1 MAVRIVLGAQWGDE
15 GKAKIVDYLTTDS
28 DVVVRY
34 QGGANAGHTIK
45 AGDLEFVFH
54 LIPAGIVHQEK
65 SCVIGNGVVLDP
77 TALFQEVDDLES
89 RGISVDGR
97 LFVSDRAHLVLPYHK
112 RLEAANEKKIGDS
125 AIGTT
130 LRGIGPTYQDK
141 INRSTGIRVGDLL
154 DSELLPEKIRANVRA
169 KNEILERV
177 YGVEGLEEVPLIEEY
192 MALGERLKPFITDT
206 SVYLNE
212 AIEAGKNVLFEGSQ
226 GTLLDID
233 HGSYPYV
240 TSSNTTAGGAC
251 TGSGIGPTCVD
262 EVVGVVKAYTTRV
275 GNGPFPTELNDE
287 MGQRIR
293 DMGHEYGATT
303 GRPRRCGW
311 LDLVIVRMAKRINGL
326 SSMAVT
332 RVDILDELEEIK
344 ICTHY
349 ERNGNRV
356 DHFPGDLNVL
366 AECTPVY
373 ETLPGWQTPTTHI
386 RAYRDLPEN
395 TRRYLERVS
404 ELSKTPI
411 SIVSVGP
418 DRDETIVVD

>member
-54 LIPAGIVHQEK
+54 LIPAGIVHAEK
-65 SCVIGNGVVLDP
+65 TCVVGNGVVLDP
-77 TALFQEVDDLES
+77 AALFQEVDELES
-89 RGISVDGR
+89 KGISVDGR

-112 RLEAANEKKIGDS
+112 RLEEANEKKIGDS

-154 DSELLPEKIRANVRA
+154 DAELLPEKIRANVRA

-177 YGVEGLEEVPLIEEY
+177 YGVAGLEEVQLIEEY
-192 MALGERLKPFITDT
+192 MALGERLTPYITDT
-206 SVYLNE
+206 SVYLND
-212 AIEAGKNVLFEGSQ
+212 AIDAGKNVLFEGSQ

-251 TGSGIGPTCVD
+251 TGAGIGPTCVN

-293 DMGHEYGATT
+293 DIGHEYGATT

-332 RVDILDELEEIK
+332 RVDILDELEELK
-344 ICTHY
+344 VCTHY
-349 ERNGNRV
+349 EYKGERM

-366 AECTPVY
+366 ADCVPVY
-373 ETLPGWQTPTTHI
+373 ETLPGWKSPTSHL
-386 RAYRDLPEN
+386 RSYKDLPDN
-395 TRRYLERVS
+395 ARRYLERVS
-404 ELSKTPI
+404 ELSQVPI

-418 DRDETIVVD
+418 DREETIVLD

>member
-1 MAVRIVLGAQWGDE
+1 MSVRIVLGAQWGDE
-15 GKAKIVDYLTTDS
+15 GKAKIVDYLTADA

-65 SCVIGNGVVLDP
+65 ACVVGNGVVLDP
-77 TALFQEVDDLES
+77 VALFEEVDDLQS
-89 RGISVDGR
+89 RGISVEGR

-112 RLEAANEKKIGDS
+112 AVEQASEKKIGDS

-130 LRGIGPTYQDK
+130 LRGIGPAYQDK
-141 INRSTGIRVGDLL
+141 INRSSGIRVGDLL
-154 DSELLPEKIRANVRA
+154 DAEALPEKIRANVRA
-169 KNEILERV
+169 KNELLEKV
-177 YGVEGLEEVPLIEEY
+177 YGVEGLEEVQLIEEY
-192 MALGERLKPFITDT
+192 MAIGERLTPFIIDT
-206 SVYLNE
+206 SVYLDDV
-212 AIEAGKNVLFEGSQ
+212 IKSGKGVLFEGSQ

-251 TGSGIGPTCVD
+251 AGSGIGPTRID

-293 DMGHEYGATT
+293 DIGHEYGATT

-311 LDLVIVRMAKRINGL
+311 LDMVIVRMACRINGL

-332 RVDILDELEEIK
+332 RLDILDEIEEIK

-349 ERNGNRV
+349 MRNGQRV

-366 AECTPVY
+366 AECEPVY
-373 ETLPGWQTPTTHI
+373 ETLPGWQSATPDI
-386 RAYRDLPEN
+386 RSYDALPEN
-395 TRRYLERVS
+395 ALRYLERIS
-404 ELSKTPI
+404 ELAETPI

-418 DRDETIVVD
+418 DREETIAVK

>member
-1 MAVRIVLGAQWGDE
+1 MSVRIVLGAQWGDE
-15 GKAKIVDYLTTDS
+15 GKAKIVDYLTTDA

-45 AGDLEFVFH
+45 VGDLEFVFH

-65 SCVIGNGVVLDP
+65 SCVVGNGVVLDP
-77 TALFQEVDDLES
+77 VALFEEVDDLQN

-112 RLEAANEKKIGDS
+112 AVEQASEKKIGDS

-141 INRSTGIRVGDLL
+141 INRSSGIRVGDLL
-154 DSELLPEKIRANVRA
+154 DSEALPEKIRANVRA
-169 KNEILERV
+169 KNELLEKV
-177 YGVEGLEEVPLIEEY
+177 YGVEGLEEVQLIEEY
-192 MALGERLKPFITDT
+192 MAIGERLKPFITDT
-206 SVYLNE
+206 SVYLDD
-212 AIEAGKNVLFEGSQ
+212 AIKAGKGVLFEGSQ

-251 TGSGIGPTCVD
+251 AGSGIGPTRIN

-293 DMGHEYGATT
+293 DIGHEYGATT

-311 LDLVIVRMAKRINGL
+311 LDMVIVRMACRINGL

-332 RVDILDELEEIK
+332 RLDILDEIEEIK

-349 ERNGNRV
+349 TRNGQRV

-366 AECTPVY
+366 AECEPVY
-373 ETLPGWQTPTTHI
+373 ETLPGWQSATPDI
-386 RAYRDLPEN
+386 RSYDDLPEN
-395 TRRYLERVS
+395 ARKYLERIS
-404 ELSKTPI
+404 ELADTPI

-418 DRDETIVVD
+418 DRDETIAVG

>member
-1 MAVRIVLGAQWGDE
+1 
-15 GKAKIVDYLTTDS
+15 
-28 DVVVRY
+28 
-34 QGGANAGHTIK
+34 
-45 AGDLEFVFH
+45 
-54 LIPAGIVHQEK
+54 VHADK
-65 SCVIGNGVVLDP
+65 TCVIGNGVVLDP
-77 TALFQEVDDLES
+77 TALFQEVDELKS
-89 RGISVDGR
+89 RGISVEGR

-112 RLEAANEKKIGDS
+112 RLEEANEKKIGAD

-154 DSELLPEKIRANVRA
+154 DAELLPEKIRANVRI
-169 KNEILERV
+169 KNEILERI
-177 YGVEGLEEVPLIEEY
+177 YGVEGLEEVQLIEEY
-192 MALGERLKPFITDT
+192 MALGERLTPYITDT

-212 AIEAGKNVLFEGSQ
+212 AMDAGKNILFEGSQ

-251 TGSGIGPTCVD
+251 TGAGIGPTCVD

-293 DMGHEYGATT
+293 DIGHEYGATT

-311 LDLVIVRMAKRINGL
+311 LDVVILRLARRINGL

-349 ERNGNRV
+349 ERNGQRV

-366 AECTPVY
+366 AECEPVY
-373 ETLPGWQTPTTHI
+373 ETMPGWQTPTTHI
-386 RAYRDLPEN
+386 RSYGDLPEN
-395 TRRYLERVS
+395 ARSYLERIS
-404 ELSKTPI
+404 ELSRIPI

-418 DRDETIVVD
+418 DREETIVVE

>member
-15 GKAKIVDYLTTDS
+15 GKAKIVDYMTTDS

-45 AGDLEFVFH
+45 AGDLTFVFH
-54 LIPAGIVHQEK
+54 LIPAGIVHEDK
-65 SCVIGNGVVLDP
+65 TCVIGNGVVLDP
-77 TALFQEVDDLES
+77 TALFQEVDDLEG
-89 RGISVDGR
+89 RGISVEGR
-97 LFVSDRAHLVLPYHK
+97 LFVSDRAHLVMPYHQK
-112 RLEAANEKKIGDS
+112 IEQANEKKIGDQ

-141 INRSTGIRVGDLL
+141 INRSTAIRVGDLL
-154 DSELLPEKIRANVRA
+154 DAELLPEKIRANVRE
-169 KNEILERV
+169 KNEILKRV
-177 YGVEGLEEVPLIEEY
+177 YGCEGLDEVPMIEAY
-192 MALGERLKPFITDT
+192 MALGDRLTPYITDT
-206 SVYLNE
+206 SVYLHE
-212 AIEAGKNVLFEGSQ
+212 AMEAGKNILFEGSQ
-226 GTLLDID
+226 GTLLDVD

-287 MGQRIR
+287 VGRRIR
-293 DMGHEYGATT
+293 EIGHEYGATT

-311 LDLVIVRMAKRINGL
+311 LDVVILRMAKRINGL
-326 SSMAVT
+326 SSIAVT
-332 RVDILDELEEIK
+332 RIDILDELEELK

-349 ERNGNRV
+349 ERNGQRV

-366 AECTPVY
+366 AECKPIY
-373 ETLPGWQTPTTHI
+373 ETLPGWKTPTSHI
-386 RAYRDLPEN
+386 RSYQDLPAN

-404 ELSKTPI
+404 ELARTPI

-418 DRDETIVVD
+418 DREETILMT

>member
-1 MAVRIVLGAQWGDE
+1 MSVRIVLGAQWGDE
-15 GKAKIVDYLTTDS
+15 GKAKVVDYLTTDA

-54 LIPAGIVHQEK
+54 LIPAGIVHK
-65 SCVIGNGVVLDP
+65 NKTCVIGNGVVLDP
-77 TALFQEVDDLES
+77 TALFQEVDDLLS

-112 RLEAANEKKIGDS
+112 RLEQASEEKIGDG

-154 DSELLPEKIRANVRA
+154 DAELLPEKIRANVRA
-169 KNEILERV
+169 KNEMLEKI
-177 YGVEGLEEVPLIEEY
+177 YGVGGLEEVPMIESY
-192 MALGERLKPFITDT
+192 MALGERLAPYITDT
-206 SVYLNE
+206 SVYLND
-212 AIEAGKNVLFEGSQ
+212 AIEAGKSVLFEGSQ

-233 HGSYPYV
+233 HGTYPYV

-251 TGSGIGPTCVD
+251 TGAGVGPTRID
-262 EVVGVVKAYTTRV
+262 EVIGVVKAYTTRV

-293 DMGHEYGATT
+293 DIGHEYGATT

-311 LDLVIVRMAKRINGL
+311 LDMVIVRMARRINGL
-326 SSMAVT
+326 SSIAVT
-332 RVDILDELEEIK
+332 RLDILDEISELK

-349 ERNGNRV
+349 ECKGQRV
-356 DHFPGDLNVL
+356 DHFPGDLNRL
-366 AECTPVY
+366 AECEPVY
-373 ETLPGWQTPTTHI
+373 ETMPGWQMPTSDL
-386 RAYRDLPEN
+386 RRYADLPDN
-395 TRRYLERVS
+395 AKRYLDRITQ
-404 ELSKTPI
+404 LSQTPI
-411 SIVSVGP
+411 SLVSVGP
-418 DRDETIVVD
+418 DREETIVVE

>member
-54 LIPAGIVHQEK
+54 LIPAGIVHTEK
-65 SCVIGNGVVLDP
+65 TCVVGNGVVLDP
-77 TALFQEVDDLES
+77 AALFQEVDELES
-89 RGISVDGR
+89 KGISVEGR

-112 RLEAANEKKIGDS
+112 ALEEANEKKIGDS

-154 DSELLPEKIRANVRA
+154 DAELLPEKIRANVRV
-169 KNEILERV
+169 KNEILKHV
-177 YGVEGLEEVPLIEEY
+177 YGVEGLEEAPLIEEY
-192 MALGERLKPFITDT
+192 MALGERLTPYITDT
-206 SVYLNE
+206 SVYLND
-212 AIEAGKNVLFEGSQ
+212 AIEAGKSILFEGSQ

-251 TGSGIGPTCVD
+251 TGAGIGPTCVN

-293 DMGHEYGATT
+293 DIGHEYGATT

-311 LDLVIVRMAKRINGL
+311 LDIVILRLARRINGL
-326 SSMAVT
+326 TSMAVT

-349 ERNGNRV
+349 ERNGKRV
-356 DHFPGDLNVL
+356 DDFPGDLNVL
-366 AECTPVY
+366 AECEPVY
-373 ETLPGWQTPTTHI
+373 ETMPGWQTPTPHI
-386 RAYRDLPEN
+386 RSYADLPEN
-395 TRRYLERVS
+395 ARRYLERVS
-404 ELSKTPI
+404 ELSRIPI

-418 DRDETIVVD
+418 DRDETIVVE

>member
-28 DVVVRY
+28 DIVVRY

-54 LIPAGIVHQEK
+54 LIPAGIVHPEK
-65 SCVIGNGVVLDP
+65 ACVVGNGVVLDP

-89 RGISVDGR
+89 KGISVEGR
-97 LFVSDRAHLVLPYHK
+97 LFVSDRAHLVMPYHK
-112 RLEAANEKKIGDS
+112 RLEEANEKKIGDN

-154 DSELLPEKIRANVRA
+154 DAELLPEKIRANVRI
-169 KNEILERV
+169 KNEILKHV
-177 YGVEGLEEVPLIEEY
+177 YGVAGLEEVPLIEEY
-192 MALGERLKPFITDT
+192 MALGERLTPYITDT
-206 SVYLNE
+206 SVYLND
-212 AIEAGKNVLFEGSQ
+212 AIEAGKNILFEGSQ

-275 GNGPFPTELNDE
+275 GNGPFPTELNNE

-293 DMGHEYGATT
+293 DIGHEYGATT

-311 LDLVIVRMAKRINGL
+311 LDVVILRLARRINGL

-332 RVDILDELEEIK
+332 RVDILDEIEEIK

-349 ERNGNRV
+349 VRNGKRV
-356 DHFPGDLNVL
+356 DHFPSDLNVL
-366 AECTPVY
+366 AECEPVY
-373 ETLPGWQTPTTHI
+373 ETMPGWQTPTTHI
-386 RAYRDLPEN
+386 RAYGDLPEK

-404 ELSKTPI
+404 ELSRIPI

-418 DRDETIVVD
+418 DREETIVVE

>member
-54 LIPAGIVHQEK
+54 LIPAGIVHQDK
-65 SCVIGNGVVLDP
+65 ACVVGNGVVLDP
-77 TALFQEVDDLES
+77 AALFQEVDELES
-89 RGISVDGR
+89 KGISVDGR

-112 RLEAANEKKIGDS
+112 AVEEANEKKIGDS

-154 DSELLPEKIRANVRA
+154 DAELLPEKIRANVRE
-169 KNEILERV
+169 KNEILKQV
-177 YGVEGLEEVPLIEEY
+177 YGVEGLEEVQLIEEY
-192 MALGERLKPFITDT
+192 MALGERLTPYITDT
-206 SVYLNE
+206 SVYLND
-212 AIEAGKNVLFEGSQ
+212 AIEAGKSILFEGSQ

-251 TGSGIGPTCVD
+251 TGAGIGPMRVN

-293 DMGHEYGATT
+293 DIGHEYGATT

-311 LDLVIVRMAKRINGL
+311 LDVVMLGIARRINGL

-349 ERNGNRV
+349 ERNGQRV

-366 AECTPVY
+366 AECKPVY
-373 ETLPGWQTPTTHI
+373 ETLPGWQTPTPHI
-386 RAYRDLPEN
+386 RSYGDLPEN
-395 TRRYLERVS
+395 ARRYLERVS
-404 ELSKTPI
+404 ELSRIPI

-418 DRDETIVVD
+418 DREETIVV

>member
-1 MAVRIVLGAQWGDE
+1 MSVRIVLGAQWGDE
-15 GKAKIVDYLTTDS
+15 GKAKIVDYLTADA

-45 AGDLEFVFH
+45 AGDLVFVFH

-65 SCVIGNGVVLDP
+65 SCVVGNGVVLDP
-77 TALFQEVDDLES
+77 VALFQEVDDLQS
-89 RGISVDGR
+89 RGISVEGR

-112 RLEAANEKKIGDS
+112 ALEQASEEKIGDD

-141 INRSTGIRVGDLL
+141 INRSSGIRVGDLL
-154 DSELLPEKIRANVRA
+154 DSEALPEKIRANVRA
-169 KNEILERV
+169 KNEILEKV

-192 MALGERLKPFITDT
+192 MAIGERLTPFITDT

-212 AIEAGKNVLFEGSQ
+212 AIKTGKGVLFEGSQ

-251 TGSGIGPTCVD
+251 AGSGIGPTCID

-293 DMGHEYGATT
+293 DIGHEYGATT

-311 LDLVIVRMAKRINGL
+311 LDMVIVRMACRINGL

-332 RVDILDELEEIK
+332 RLDILDEIEEIK

-349 ERNGNRV
+349 TRDGQRV
-356 DHFPGDLNVL
+356 DHFPSDLNVL
-366 AECTPVY
+366 AECEPVY
-373 ETLPGWQTPTTHI
+373 ETLPGWQTPTSSI
-386 RAYRDLPEN
+386 RSYGDLPEN
-395 TRRYLERVS
+395 ALRYLERVS
-404 ELSKTPI
+404 ELAETPI

-418 DRDETIVVD
+418 DRDETIAVE

>member
-45 AGDLEFVFH
+45 AGDFTFVFH
-54 LIPAGIVHQEK
+54 LIPAGIVHPDK
-65 SCVIGNGVVLDP
+65 TCVIGNGVVLDP

-89 RGISVDGR
+89 RGISVAGR
-97 LFVSDRAHLVLPYHK
+97 LFVSDRAHLVMPYHK
-112 RLEAANEKKIGDS
+112 LLEEASEKKIGDD

-141 INRSTGIRVGDLL
+141 INRSSGIRVGDLL
-154 DSELLPEKIRANVRA
+154 DAELLPEKIRANVRA
-169 KNEILERV
+169 KNEILDRV
-177 YGVEGLEEVPLIEEY
+177 YGVDGLEEVPLIEAY
-192 MALGERLKPFITDT
+192 MALGERLIPYITDT
-206 SVYLNE
+206 SVYLDE
-212 AIEAGKNVLFEGSQ
+212 AMKAGKSILFEGSQ

-251 TGSGIGPTCVD
+251 TGAGIGPTCVD

-275 GNGPFPTELNDE
+275 GNGPFPTELMDE

-293 DMGHEYGATT
+293 EKGHEYGATT

-311 LDLVIVRMAKRINGL
+311 LDVVILRMAKRINGL

-349 ERNGNRV
+349 ERNGQRV

-366 AECTPVY
+366 AQCQPVY
-373 ETLPGWQTPTTHI
+373 ESMPGWECPTSHI
-386 RAYRDLPEN
+386 RAFEDLPGN
-395 TRRYLERVS
+395 TRRYLERIS
-404 ELSKTPI
+404 ELAQIPI

-418 DRDETIVVD
+418 DRDETIAVP

>member
-54 LIPAGIVHQEK
+54 LIPAGIVHQDK
-65 SCVIGNGVVLDP
+65 ACVVGNGVVLDP
-77 TALFQEVDDLES
+77 AALFQEVDELES
-89 RGISVDGR
+89 KGISVDGR

-112 RLEAANEKKIGDS
+112 AVEEANEKKIGDS

-154 DSELLPEKIRANVRA
+154 DAELLPEKIRANVRE
-169 KNEILERV
+169 KNEILKQV
-177 YGVEGLEEVPLIEEY
+177 YGVEGLEEVQLIEEY
-192 MALGERLKPFITDT
+192 MALGERLTPYITDT
-206 SVYLNE
+206 SVYLND
-212 AIEAGKNVLFEGSQ
+212 AIEAGKSILFEGSQ

-251 TGSGIGPTCVD
+251 TGAGIGPMRVN

-293 DMGHEYGATT
+293 DIGHEYGATT

-311 LDLVIVRMAKRINGL
+311 LDVVMLGLARRINGL

-349 ERNGNRV
+349 ERNGQRV

-366 AECTPVY
+366 AECKPVY
-373 ETLPGWQTPTTHI
+373 ETLPGWQTPTPHI
-386 RAYRDLPEN
+386 RSYGDLPEN
-395 TRRYLERVS
+395 ARRYLERVS
-404 ELSKTPI
+404 ELSRIPI

-418 DRDETIVVD
+418 DREETIVV

>member
-1 MAVRIVLGAQWGDE
+1 MSVRIVLGAQWGDE
-15 GKAKIVDYLTTDS
+15 GKAKVVDYLTADA

-45 AGDLEFVFH
+45 AGDLTFVFH
-54 LIPAGIVHQEK
+54 LIPAGIVHREK
-65 SCVIGNGVVLDP
+65 ACVVGNGVVLDP
-77 TALFQEVDDLES
+77 VALFQEVDDLQS

-112 RLEAANEKKIGDS
+112 VLEQASEEKIGDD

-141 INRSTGIRVGDLL
+141 INRSSGIRVGDLL
-154 DSELLPEKIRANVRA
+154 DAEALPEKIRANVRA
-169 KNEILERV
+169 KNEILEKV
-177 YGVEGLEEVPLIEEY
+177 YGVEGLAEVPLIEEY
-192 MALGERLKPFITDT
+192 MAIGERLTPFITDT

-212 AIEAGKNVLFEGSQ
+212 AIKAGKGVLFEGSQ

-251 TGSGIGPTCVD
+251 SGSGIGPTCID

-275 GNGPFPTELNDE
+275 GNGPFPTELNNE

-293 DMGHEYGATT
+293 DIGHEYGATT

-311 LDLVIVRMAKRINGL
+311 LDMVIVRMACRINGL

-332 RVDILDELEEIK
+332 RLDILDEIEELK

-349 ERNGNRV
+349 VKDGQRV

-366 AECTPVY
+366 AQCEPVY
-373 ETLPGWQTPTTHI
+373 ETLPGWQVATSGI
-386 RAYRDLPEN
+386 RTYDDLPEN
-395 TRRYLERVS
+395 ARRYLERVS
-404 ELSKTPI
+404 ELAQTPI
-411 SIVSVGP
+411 SLVSVGP
-418 DRDETIVVD
+418 DRDETIAVA

>member
-54 LIPAGIVHQEK
+54 LIPAGIVHK
-65 SCVIGNGVVLDP
+65 DKTCVVGNGVVLDP

-97 LFVSDRAHLVLPYHK
+97 LFVSDRAHLVMPYHK
-112 RLEAANEKKIGDS
+112 RLEEANEKKIGDN

-154 DSELLPEKIRANVRA
+154 DAELLPEKIRANVRV
-169 KNEILERV
+169 KNEILKHV
-177 YGVEGLEEVPLIEEY
+177 YGVEGLKEVPLIEEY
-192 MALGERLKPFITDT
+192 MALGERLTPYITDT

-212 AIEAGKNVLFEGSQ
+212 AIEAGKSILFEGSQ

-251 TGSGIGPTCVD
+251 TGAGIGPTCID

-293 DMGHEYGATT
+293 DIGHEYGATT

-311 LDLVIVRMAKRINGL
+311 LDIVILRMARRINGL

-349 ERNGNRV
+349 ERNGKRV
-356 DHFPGDLNVL
+356 DNFPGDLNVL
-366 AECTPVY
+366 AECKPVY
-373 ETLPGWQTPTTHI
+373 ETMPGWQSPTPHI
-386 RAYRDLPEN
+386 RSYGDLPKK
-395 TRRYLERVS
+395 TRNYLERVS
-404 ELSKTPI
+404 ELSRIPI

-418 DRDETIVVD
+418 DREETIVVE